1 MEILLRRQITLVTRT
16 ASRTVSLCRVLLC
29 IGMTNKLS
37 RYPSKAQLEPS
48 GNTVRQPRP
57 PRSSKLLSAVFSNR
71 SGSSASRQIL
81 SSQLASFRTTR
92 PVRRNGISRLH
103 PAPSQLKP
111 RSRLLSPILLPK
123 NMPTNSYE
131 PLARCLRCLKSTA
144 IRTQPSGM
152 TFALRKRSSIS
163 QTQISAQRG

>member
-1 MEILLRRQITLVTRT
+1 MEILLRRQITPVTRT

-71 SGSSASRQIL
+71 SGSSASSQIL

-123 NMPTNSYE
+123 NMPTTLHSSRSQKTRR
-131 PLARCLRCLKSTA
+131 PISRCKASLSESL
-144 IRTQPSGM
+144 
-152 TFALRKRSSIS
+152 LVLWSSQS
-163 QTQISAQRG
+163 